1 MAEWMPHLLAILV
14 LIAAGVEGRSQTK
27 PHAAAP
33 HPVAAVPAS
42 PSDEIIAEESTYN
55 KYFVQG
61 NLVELKKLMS
71 VDFATVQELIWNR
84 DQLVDFVKQMQPV
97 CHFFPIKIVEP
108 TEAFLS
114 PDVAT
119 IVYHAP
125 ETASCSG
132 RTIAGN
138 VNISS
143 VWVKRDG
150 RWQLQLHTE
159 NADLPGL

>member
-1 MAEWMPHLLAILV
+1 
-14 LIAAGVEGRSQTK
+14 
-27 PHAAAP
+27 
-33 HPVAAVPAS
+33 
-42 PSDEIIAEESTYN
+42 
-55 KYFVQG
+55 VQG

-71 VDFATVQELIWNR
+71 VDFATVQELIWDR

-108 TEAFLS
+108 TVAFLS
-114 PDVAT
+114 PEVAT

-125 ETASCSG
+125 ETASCHG

-150 RWQLQLHTE
+150 HWQMQLHTE
-159 NADLPGL
+159 NADIPGL